1 MTVKITRRAQT
12 ATPQFSLWPK
22 ALSWRLQLQLR
33 PPPRPARFLAFASLR
48 FCVNSIRP
56 KAPSPLRSAGAVQND
71 SRPGQFARINPVCL
85 SVSGWSLTGVFGTP
99 EIIPARPRRV
109 RGGWAILSGLISETR
124 PRPRGGQFAR
134 ASADFFQIPHPTRI
148 LARPVQTGRRPRMA
162 ATCSWTPALSAPWPV
177 AESAA
182 PKLLAPAVRKTSIP
196 AVADSL
202 ALEPSL
208 LAQVPAEQP
217 AAP

>member
-1 MTVKITRRAQT
+1 MAIKITRRAQT

-33 PPPRPARFLAFASLR
+33 PPRRQARFLPFASLR

-124 PRPRGGQFAR
+124 PRPRRGQFAR

-148 LARPVQTGRRPRMA
+148 PARPVQTGRRPRMA

-196 AVADSL
+196 AVADLS
-202 ALEPSL
+202 ALKPSP
-208 LAQVPAEQP
+208 LAQAAAEQP